1 MIHYIGITH
10 GELLGFNFL
19 IFIYS
24 FIICRLKGDKKF
36 TASPTLYPRE
46 KPQW

>member
-10 GELLGFNFL
+10 GVLLGFNFF

-24 FIICRLKGDKKF
+24 FIIWRLKGDKKF
-36 TASPTLYPRE
+36 TASPILYPSE
-46 KPQW
+46 KPQ